1 MPVIAFAVLNSN
13 VATAVDGYGFYTD
26 GSMSVAYL
34 ISAASSLVAIVIV
47 LTLHRRRKQITE
59 QVAAQTAAE
68 FPHREPSWPPDQRPH
83 GTGAD
88 SLGAVPRIRKP
99 GSGSQ
104 SHRTTH
110 AVAWTGQ

>member
-1 MPVIAFAVLNSN
+1 MSSMVQASQTLIASIMPVIAFAVLNSN

-68 FPHREPSWPPDQRPH
+68 VPTREP
-83 GTGAD
+83 
-88 SLGAVPRIRKP
+88 V
-99 GSGSQ
+99 
-104 SHRTTH
+104 
-110 AVAWTGQ
+110 VAA